1 MKNIVVSLAVV
12 GAVMFSGCSLKSDLK
27 QDEASVNNVGQ
38 YNFDEILKQKEKWKI
53 DTYKVGDKTT
63 FLNYKNSEDFS
74 LSFKEGKVVGKA
86 GCNHF
91 FAEYKIE
98 GNKFEVSHA
107 GMTRMMCEEKL
118 VQIENEIV
126 GNLTNNTSVIEKLND
141 GGISFKNEKLYL
153 EIK

>member
-1 MKNIVVSLAVV
+1 MRKVVVSLAVI
-12 GAVMFSGCSLKSDLK
+12 GAVMFGGCSLKSNPK
-27 QDEASVNNVGQ
+27 KDEVLVGSVTEYDFNA
-38 YNFDEILKQKEKWKI
+38 ILKQKEKWKI

-63 FLNYKNSEDFS
+63 FLNYKNSEDFY

-91 FAEYKIE
+91 FADYKID

-126 GNLTNNTSVIEKLND
+126 GNLFNKTSIIDKLDN
-141 GGISFKNEKLYL
+141 GGISFKNEDLYL